1 MSRTRLYRNG
11 ELAEEGFPLAE
22 VSERMKEPGALV
34 WLDVRSTQRDEID
47 AIHEELGLHRLAVED
62 ALQPHERP
70 KLDRYAS
77 HLFLNCFVLSLN
89 TESGQIAMAG
99 VSAFVVPN
107 ALVTVSDADFP
118 IDEVVARW
126 DAEPE
131 LSRYGAGYLVYGLID
146 YVVDSHLD
154 TAESLDDQLEALEDL
169 LFDDK
174 PTDREMQRRTFELRK
189 SLVRMR
195 RVVAPMRELVLGLI
209 RHEPLPGKVVVKIDP
224 DLEPYFQDVYDH
236 TLRAG
241 DWLDSLRELVAT
253 VFETH
258 LSARSNR
265 LNVIMKQVTSWA
277 AIFAVPTA
285 ITGFYGQNVPYPGF
299 GHVAGFWT
307 STAVIVTLSGLLY
320 VAFKRRGW
328 L

>member
-11 ELAEEGFPLAE
+11 ELVEEGFPLAD
-22 VSERMKEPGALV
+22 VSERLKEPGALV
-34 WLDVRSTQRDEID
+34 WLEVRSTQREEID
-47 AIHEELGLHRLAVED
+47 AIHEELGLHQLAVED

-77 HLFLNCFVLSLN
+77 HLFLNCFALSLDK
-89 TESGQIAMAG
+89 ESGQIAMAG

-107 ALVTVSDADFP
+107 ALVTISDEDFP

-131 LSRYGAGYLVYGLID
+131 LSRYGVGYLVHGLVD

-154 TAESLDDQLEALEDL
+154 TAESLDGQLEALEDL
-169 LFDDK
+169 LFDDR

-195 RVVAPMRELVLGLI
+195 RVVAPMRELVLGLM
-209 RHEPLPGKVVVKIDP
+209 RHEPRPGKVVVKIDP
-224 DLEPYFQDVYDH
+224 DLEPYFQDIYDH
-236 TLRAG
+236 TLRAA

-258 LSARSNR
+258 LNARSNR

-307 STAVIVTLSGLLY
+307 STAIIVALSGLLY
-320 VAFKRRGW
+320 VVFKRKGW